1 MNVVGGTGI
10 TANANDIQIAADW
23 TGQNTITTLGT
34 ITTGQ
39 WQSTDVAVA
48 YGGTGA
54 STFTSNGILYG
65 NAANAIQVT
74 AAGTDGYFLYSNSG
88 TPSWTNQLDGGT
100 F

>member
-1 MNVVGGTGI
+1 
-10 TANANDIQIAADW
+10 
-23 TGQNTITTLGT
+23 
-34 ITTGQ
+34 
-39 WQSTDVAVA
+39 
-48 YGGTGA
+48 
-54 STFTSNGILYG
+54 LYG